1 MSDAKVKIT
10 DETRKVS
17 ELKPDPKNPRTH
29 SDKQISQIMRS
40 IEAFGYVNKI
50 AIKPDGTIIGG
61 HGTLDAIKRLGWDT
75 IEVRVVAGLSPAD
88 YRKLNI
94 ALNKL
99 PEGSKWDERLLSEII
114 GGLDE
119 ADEGAD
125 LGSLGFSDKELK
137 SLRDGGEELEVKEI
151 QTGDVEDEF
160 WISIRG
166 PLRVQADALKA
177 LETAMKPF
185 QGVSVELGTI
195 GLGE

>member
-166 PLRVQADALKA
+166 PLRVQADALQA
-177 LETAMKPF
+177 LEAAMKPF